1 MCKFVVDDSPSVI
14 IVIDYHELGTGSSC
28 NLNLFSLLM
37 VFTLVQQEAFVLC
50 RVFQKSGSG
59 PKNGEQY
66 GAPFMEEE
74 WLDDELDLVPKA
86 EAAEEV
92 DFGDDLYLDGD
103 DLEQVC
109 THY

>member
-1 MCKFVVDDSPSVI
+1 M
-14 IVIDYHELGTGSSC
+14 
-28 NLNLFSLLM
+28 
-37 VFTLVQQEAFVLC
+37 LC

-74 WLDDELDLVPKA
+74 WLDDELDFIPKA

-92 DFGDDLYLDGD
+92 DFGDDVYLDGD

-109 THY
+109 THHSYFFYFFAPLFRLMKNIWI